1 MVVCAEPVLPAD
13 GRRVWEPVDLDAGAE
28 GAEGDGVTLVAHDH
42 VIPHRAGTTGKIL
55 KVSGD
60 LHLIAHNCPQLP
72 TISTIQKVYLGK
84 SPRDAVG
91 ETTKTRKYFK
101 YAWADKEETIDGIIT
116 LTATIH
122 IVNSFVIVTTITVIT
137 MTI

>member
-13 GRRVWEPVDLDAGAE
+13 CRRVWEPVDLDAGAE

-60 LHLIAHNCPQLP
+60 LHFIAHNCPP
-72 TISTIQKVYLGK
+72 FPPSKKVYLGK

>member
-13 GRRVWEPVDLDAGAE
+13 CRRVWEPVDLDAGAE

-60 LHLIAHNCPQLP
+60 LHLIAHNCPP
-72 TISTIQKVYLGK
+72 FPPSKKVYLGK

>member
-60 LHLIAHNCPQLP
+60 LHFIAHNCPP
-72 TISTIQKVYLGK
+72 FPPSKKVYLGK

-122 IVNSFVIVTTITVIT
+122 IVNSFVIVTIITVIT

>member
-1 MVVCAEPVLPAD
+1 MEKSLDLGRRLSFVYLWNEVENLLAKLLLHCMVVCAEPVLPAD

-72 TISTIQKVYLGK
+72 TISTIQKSLPGK
-84 SPRDAVG
+84 VP
-91 ETTKTRKYFK
+91 T
-101 YAWADKEETIDGIIT
+101 
-116 LTATIH
+116 
-122 IVNSFVIVTTITVIT
+122 
-137 MTI
+137 

>member
-72 TISTIQKVYLGK
+72 AISASKKFTWESPHVMQLERPQRRENISSMLGL
-84 SPRDAVG
+84 
-91 ETTKTRKYFK
+91 TRRKLLMVSSLLLPPS
-101 YAWADKEETIDGIIT
+101 T
-116 LTATIH
+116 LS
-122 IVNSFVIVTTITVIT
+122 IVLSL
-137 MTI
+137 